1 MFLIL
6 CRFTNNVDIMN
17 NKEEKR
23 IISEAIKDNPLT
35 IVDNG
40 HGRGTPGKSSPD
52 GRHREWEW
60 TRRAARRLV
69 GELTARGLDAV
80 LLVPEDDD
88 LPLRERCR
96 RADALAAGRR
106 AVLLSLHNNA
116 AGDGTGW
123 HGANGFSAF
132 AAPRAGVDSCRLAR
146 IFVELAR
153 ARGLCGNRAIPAE
166 GFWRGNF
173 AIVRDVAA
181 PAVLA
186 ENMFMDNRADA
197 AFLASEAGMER
208 LVGLH
213 VDALLKFFN
222 SVQ

>member
-1 MFLIL
+1 
-6 CRFTNNVDIMN
+6 MN

-23 IISEAIKDNPLT
+23 IIYEAIKDNPLI

-40 HGRGTPGKSSPD
+40 HGRDTPGKRSPD
-52 GRHREWEW
+52 GRLREWEW
-60 TRRAARRLV
+60 TRRAARRFV
-69 GELTARGLDAV
+69 GELAASGLDAV
-80 LLVPEDDD
+80 LLVPEDND

-96 RADALAAGRR
+96 RANALAAGRR

-123 HGANGFSAF
+123 HGASGFSAF
-132 AAPRAGVDSCRLAR
+132 VAPRAGSDSCRLAR
-146 IFVELAR
+146 ILVKLACS
-153 ARGLCGNRAIPAE
+153 RGLCGNRAIPAE
-166 GFWRGNF
+166 GLWRGNF

-181 PAVLA
+181 PAVLT
-186 ENMFMDNRADA
+186 ENMFMDNRGDA

-208 LVGLH
+208 LVALH

-222 SVQ
+222 SAQ